1 MKLIVSIAFE
11 TVKMSWLFE
20 GMQEWWTQ
28 QQDSRRQT
36 LTQKHSAL
44 LLGCRKKTPRKIT
57 KTDHT
62 NKLNRQ
68 ASWQTEH
75 AV

>member
-1 MKLIVSIAFE
+1 MVDSTAGLTEANVNSKTFSFIAG
-11 TVKMSWLFE
+11 L
-20 GMQEWWTQ
+20 
-28 QQDSRRQT
+28 
-36 LTQKHSAL
+36 QK
-44 LLGCRKKTPRKIT
+44 KNRKIT

-75 AV
+75 TV

>member
-1 MKLIVSIAFE
+1 MVDPTAGLTEANVNSKTLKLYCWIAE
-11 TVKMSWLFE
+11 
-20 GMQEWWTQ
+20 
-28 QQDSRRQT
+28 
-36 LTQKHSAL
+36 
-44 LLGCRKKTPRKIT
+44 KKKNPRKIT

>member
-1 MKLIVSIAFE
+1 MVDPTAGLTEANVNSKTLSFIAG
-11 TVKMSWLFE
+11 L
-20 GMQEWWTQ
+20 
-28 QQDSRRQT
+28 
-36 LTQKHSAL
+36 QK
-44 LLGCRKKTPRKIT
+44 KKTPRKIT